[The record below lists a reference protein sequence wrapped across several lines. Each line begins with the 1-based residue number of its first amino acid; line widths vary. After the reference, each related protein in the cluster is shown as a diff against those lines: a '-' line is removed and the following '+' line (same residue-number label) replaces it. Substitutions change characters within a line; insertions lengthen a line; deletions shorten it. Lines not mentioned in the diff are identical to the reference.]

1 MAVTSLRG
9 SFRFWYEVK
18 TVAMDSAPW
27 LLAGLLLAGIVKAL
41 QPSDAA
47 GARLLGGRGAFGGS
61 VCGAAAGLLLPCCS
75 CGVMPVAAGVVEQGA
90 SAAAA
95 IAMIFVASGSGLD
108 SFFYYA
114 GLAGP
119 KVACWRMASVALLG
133 IVSSIAAVVAASKTV
148 SANTSSQQ
156 CDRNGTKVLKGASLG
171 ASCCVQ
177 EASTTSPNEGCCD
190 STNEAKPASA
200 LAGVVSRFSSAVL
213 AGFEEVVPW
222 VAVGVCAT
230 AAAAAS
236 APPSG
241 TWGLL
246 AHAGSHSSSS
256 SGGDGG
262 GVATSGSDA
271 LSRLVLFA
279 AALPVQ
285 VIIPSTVAVCSQC
298 ASFWVFYGFN
308 DTWCLPLISFISAVL
323 HAAAFES

>member
-1 MAVTSLRG
+1 VAVTSLRG

-18 TVAMDSAPW
+18 IVALDSAPW
-27 LLAGLLLAGIVKAL
+27 LLAGLILAGVVKAL

-47 GARLLGGRGAFGGS
+47 VARVLGGRGSFGGS

-133 IVSSIAAVVAASKTV
+133 VVSSIAAVAAASKSVPSSSSSHPNDGDT
-148 SANTSSQQ
+148 ANEV
-156 CDRNGTKVLKGASLG
+156 NGASSG
-171 ASCCVQ
+171 ASCCVPT
-177 EASTTSPNEGCCD
+177 ASTASENKGSCCD
-190 STNEAKPASA
+190 GTNEKTPGTSSGAAR
-200 LAGVVSRFSSAVL
+200 VVSRFSTAVL
-213 AGFEEVVPW
+213 AGFNEVVPW

-246 AHAGSHSSSS
+246 GNAGSHSSSS
-256 SGGDGG
+256 SGAG
-262 GVATSGSDA
+262 AASSGADA

-285 VIIPSTVAVCSQC
+285 V
-298 ASFWVFYGFN
+298 WLEN
-308 DTWCLPLISFISAVL
+308 FIC
-323 HAAAFES
+323 